1 MIFMKS
7 DENRI
12 SNSATDMRFFF
23 VEDSAFDYYDVSNNI
38 SNKFSNIF
46 KRKSQKNIVIQG
58 KIRLFSVFMRF
69 HYSKGIPYKDGGA
82 LYILKITFKKELV

>member
-1 MIFMKS
+1 MKS